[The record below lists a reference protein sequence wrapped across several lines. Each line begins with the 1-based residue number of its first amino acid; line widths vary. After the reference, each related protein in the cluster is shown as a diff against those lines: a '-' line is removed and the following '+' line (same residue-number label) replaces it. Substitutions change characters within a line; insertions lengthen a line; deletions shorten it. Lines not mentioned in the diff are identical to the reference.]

1 MANSVATTKRCT
13 CGYRFDVP
21 DDDEERS
28 ATAAQIAVEEK
39 LFAEYLEARAAQA
52 VEAATVAARAAELDP
67 ESERKAV
74 EAVRTQQAAE
84 KLAAELAVQRIKAAQ
99 AVHAAGPHTASP
111 VWPPPPARPS
121 TPSPNG
127 RPRPSPEVK
136 AQRATITL
144 PFQQTTGRKLAPR
157 QARLSREPHTRFSPP
172 GAAVASG
179 SRPLTLPKPTVSKVR
194 VPVLQPRPA
203 VPSNGATRP
212 GAVARR
218 PDSPATQ
225 KKPVR
230 TRATWQAA
238 VAATVSRAAKTVVQA
253 AARGAHKAAK
263 GAAKAT
269 ARTATKAAKRVA
281 RTTARA
287 AQKAMQAARERRE
300 AKRARTRARAIP
312 VLTNPVAPPSPPVP
326 AQAFPQRPAPT
337 VAARRRPAA
346 PGAVQSPKPTRP
358 AVKPATPQATP
369 KRSDEIR
376 QRTQPSEAFRR
387 TQAAKIEQA
396 VVAARSLESTTATVE
411 CALCSASLAA
421 DAKRCLCGWQV
432 PNHVRD
438 IPALTP
444 VAGHNGRNGHGNEL
458 TVAFRRI
465 ECPLCGAELA
475 PNAVR
480 CRCGWSIPEGTN
492 ELPPVSLTA
501 DEVSSLSFGV
511 QIDNP
516 TKPR

>member
-1 MANSVATTKRCT
+1 MANSLATTKRCT

-28 ATAAQIAVEEK
+28 VTAAQIAVEEK

-67 ESERKAV
+67 ENERKAV

-121 TPSPNG
+121 NPPPNG
-127 RPRPSPEVK
+127 RPRPSPGLK
-136 AQRATITL
+136 AQRMATTS
-144 PFQQTTGRKLAPR
+144 PAQQTGRKPLPR
-157 QARLSREPHTRFSPP
+157 QSRFSREPHTRFSPP
-172 GAAVASG
+172 GVAVTGG
-179 SRPLTLPKPTVSKVR
+179 SRPLTLPKPTVSKV
-194 VPVLQPRPA
+194 PAPGLQPRPP
-203 VPSNGATRP
+203 VPPNGATRP
-212 GAVARR
+212 RPVATRSA
-218 PDSPATQ
+218 SPAVR

-230 TRATWQAA
+230 TTRPTWQAV
-238 VAATVSRAAKTVVQA
+238 VATTVSRAARTAAQA

-269 ARTATKAAKRVA
+269 ARTATKAAKHVA

-287 AQKAMQAARERRE
+287 AQRAMQAARERRE
-300 AKRARTRARAIP
+300 VKRVRTRARAIP
-312 VLTNPVAPPSPPVP
+312 VLTNPVAPASPPVP
-326 AQAFPQRPAPT
+326 TQAFPERPTPM
-337 VAARRRPAA
+337 VAARRRAATPAA
-346 PGAVQSPKPTRP
+346 VQPPKPN
-358 AVKPATPQATP
+358 
-369 KRSDEIR
+369 EIR
-376 QRTQPSEAFRR
+376 QRTQPSETFRR
-387 TQAAKIEQA
+387 AQAAKIEQA
-396 VVAARSLESTTATVE
+396 VVAARSVESTAATVE
-411 CALCSASLAA
+411 CALCSASLSVN
-421 DAKRCLCGWQV
+421 AKRCLCGWQV

-444 VAGHNGRNGHGNEL
+444 VAGHNGRNAHGNEL

-480 CRCGWSIPEGTN
+480 CRCGWNIPEGTN

-511 QIDNP
+511 RIDNP
-516 TKPR
+516 NKSR